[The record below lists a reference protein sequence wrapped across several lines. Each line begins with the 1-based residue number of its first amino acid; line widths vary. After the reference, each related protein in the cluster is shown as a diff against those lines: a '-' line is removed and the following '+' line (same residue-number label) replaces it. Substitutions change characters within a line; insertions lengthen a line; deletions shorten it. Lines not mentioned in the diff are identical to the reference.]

1 MAGFGSIGDEKEY
14 LHHLLQLTIA
24 NQASDLHLMVGYRP
38 TLRIDGELFA
48 MAGEPALDLD
58 RAAKLIAVLAGK
70 RKDRFL
76 REREL
81 DLSYPF
87 NHNEFRVNLYHQKAS
102 PAASLRLIQ
111 ARIGSLAE
119 LNLPESL
126 KTVVDWHQG
135 FVLVTG
141 PTGHGK
147 STTVAALL
155 EEINRVR
162 SCHIVTVED
171 PIEYRIEPIKS
182 MISQRALETDTL
194 TWPKALRSCLRED
207 PDVVFIGEMR
217 DLQTIRTALTIAE
230 TGHLVF
236 STLHTNSAAESISRI
251 VDVFPSASRTYIQYQ
266 LANVLGMVISQRL
279 VPALPS
285 GRVPALEMLIA
296 TPAVRTLI
304 REGRT
309 HMIDNVVRTSSQLG
323 MCLLESYLAQLVET
337 GRISPEN
344 AARFSLRP
352 EEMEVIQ

>member
-1 MAGFGSIGDEKEY
+1 MATIGSASDDKAY
-14 LHHLLQLTIA
+14 LHHLLQMTIS

-48 MAGEPALDLD
+48 MAGEPILDSD
-58 RAAKLIAVLAGK
+58 RAEKLTAVLAAK
-70 RKDRFL
+70 RRERFL
-76 REREL
+76 REREI
-81 DLSYPF
+81 DLSYTF

-126 KTVVDWHQG
+126 KTIVDWHQG

-162 SCHIVTVED
+162 CCHIVTIED

-182 MISQRALETDTL
+182 MISQRALEADTL
-194 TWPKALRSCLRED
+194 TWARALRSCLRED

-236 STLHTNSAAESISRI
+236 STLHTNSAAETISRI
-251 VDVFPSASRTYIQYQ
+251 VDVFPSTSRTYIQYQ

-279 VPALPS
+279 VPAIPS
-285 GRVPALEMLIA
+285 GRVPAIEMLIA

-323 MCLLESYLAQLVET
+323 MCLLETYLTQLVNRGT
-337 GRISPEN
+337 ISPQN
-344 AARFSLRP
+344 AARFALRP
-352 EEMEVIQ
+352 KELEGI